1 MIFTYEFLLTRYFEN
16 VIKDKTMKQN
26 SDIILRVILQKNE
39 IYLFETDG
47 IYLILLYKTNRLLN
61 QDLKNNKT
69 KWLDICY
76 RFNSV
81 LVNM

>member
-61 QDLKNNKT
+61 QDLKNNKP